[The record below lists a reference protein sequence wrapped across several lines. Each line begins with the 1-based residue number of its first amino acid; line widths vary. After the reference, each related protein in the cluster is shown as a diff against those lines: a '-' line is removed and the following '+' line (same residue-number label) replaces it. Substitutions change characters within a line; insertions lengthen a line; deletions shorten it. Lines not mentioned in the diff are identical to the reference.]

1 MPPDPGHIA
10 LDCLQSGSKAVIT
23 AVHAADGLYQRLTAL
38 GFRRGQ
44 GIEVI
49 RRAAFKGPLHVR
61 IGTTDVMIRGAD
73 AACIHVFS

>member
-1 MPPDPGHIA
+1 MTPNPGHIA
-10 LDCLQSGSKAVIT
+10 LDGLQSGRKAVIA

-49 RRAAFKGPLHVR
+49 RRAAFRGPLHVR
-61 IGTTDVMIRGAD
+61 IGTTDVIIRGAD
-73 AACIHVFS
+73 ASCIHVLS